1 MKNQFAYPAKVVQ
14 DGKFFV
20 ITFRD
25 VPQAITQADSKE
37 EIISAAIDVLK
48 DVVSFYMDDGD
59 AFPLASNRRK
69 GEVLI
74 ELPLSFAA
82 KIVLYNTMKKNKVKQ
97 ADLARAL
104 NLPTSE
110 IARIVNPWKK
120 IKIDTLVKAIKAA
133 GGQVALSCA

>member
-14 DGKFFV
+14 DGKFFF

-104 NLPTSE
+104 DLPTSE

-120 IKIDTLVKAIKAA
+120 IKIDTLVKAIKSA

>member
-14 DGKFFV
+14 DGKLFV

-25 VPQAITQADSKE
+25 VPQAITQANSKE
-37 EIISAAIDVLK
+37 EIVSASVDLLK
-48 DVVSFYMDDGD
+48 DVVSIYMDNGD
-59 AFPLASNRRK
+59 TFPLASTRQK
-69 GEVLI
+69 GEAII

>member
-25 VPQAITQADSKE
+25 VPQAITQANSKE
-37 EIISAAIDVLK
+37 EIVSASVDLLK
-48 DVVSFYMDDGD
+48 DVVSIYMDNGD
-59 AFPLASNRRK
+59 AFPLASARQK

-82 KIVLYNTMKKNKVKQ
+82 KIVLYNTMKKKCNYIFSFYDKTPSVTRFYVEQ
-97 ADLARAL
+97 M
-104 NLPTSE
+104 
-110 IARIVNPWKK
+110 
-120 IKIDTLVKAIKAA
+120 
-133 GGQVALSCA
+133 ALSVILSV

>member
-1 MKNQFAYPAKVVQ
+1 
-14 DGKFFV
+14 
-20 ITFRD
+20 
-25 VPQAITQADSKE
+25 
-37 EIISAAIDVLK
+37 
-48 DVVSFYMDDGD
+48 MDDGD

-104 NLPTSE
+104 DLPTSE

-120 IKIDTLVKAIKAA
+120 IKIDTLVKAIKAS